1 MKGIDNMKAI
11 FKFEGIDC
19 ANCALKL
26 ENKLNKIEGINNCNI
41 NFLSQRIIFDYQNSE
56 NLNKAIDFCKDF
68 EDGVILKRIG

>member
-1 MKGIDNMKAI
+1 MKAI

-19 ANCALKL
+19 TNCALKL

-41 NFLSQRIIFDYQNSE
+41 NFLSQRIIFDYQNNE
-56 NLNKAIDFCKDF
+56 NLNEAIDFCKDF

>member
-1 MKGIDNMKAI
+1 MKAI

-41 NFLSQRIIFDYQNSE
+41 NFLSQRIIFDYQNNE

-68 EDGVILKRIG
+68 EDGVVLKRIG